1 MAGLSENTGVRET
14 DPTLARPATSVWW
27 TCHPAKE
34 YVPQT
39 GKLVASLL
47 TRTTSDIIQQ
57 HDHAPLQTSEGAQG
71 SNRQTHR
78 QGDEGRCFGIWLLLG
93 LLTLTLDRECKF
105 ALYRKNT
112 GLIKKKSVTIVKHQ
126 HTQKQA
132 SRHTYK
138 HNRTMSRRSFFQCIT
153 DPMFLYVIYFKWM
166 DRHSGRIM
174 CNH

>member
-1 MAGLSENTGVRET
+1 MRTSGCSFWRHVRLGSQAAWPRPHYALIVVAGLSENTGVRET

-105 ALYRKNT
+105 ALYRKKT
-112 GLIKKKSVTIVKHQ
+112 GLILKNHQQ
-126 HTQKQA
+126 HTKASKQA
-132 SRHTYK
+132 HL
-138 HNRTMSRRSFFQCIT
+138 QAE
-153 DPMFLYVIYFKWM
+153 
-166 DRHSGRIM
+166 
-174 CNH
+174 